1 MITDKRGEA
10 AGGDIERWAAG
21 IIEAAGAGADVSVYY
36 DGDSSTYLLRL
47 ARGTHV
53 LLFRLSEAQVHTPA
67 REAECEKTLRT
78 KLNNL

>member
-10 AGGDIERWAAG
+10 AAGDIERWAG
-21 IIEAAGAGADVSVYY
+21 RIIEAAGAGADVSVYY
-36 DGDSSTYLLRL
+36 DGDSSTYVLRL
-47 ARGTHV
+47 ARGSHV

-78 KLNNL
+78 KLKNL